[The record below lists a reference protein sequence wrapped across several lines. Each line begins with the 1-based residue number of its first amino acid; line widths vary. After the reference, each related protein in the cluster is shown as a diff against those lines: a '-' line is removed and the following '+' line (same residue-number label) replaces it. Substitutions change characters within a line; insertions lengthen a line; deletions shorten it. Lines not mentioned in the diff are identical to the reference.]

1 MDEDDPSDDN
11 TSSATQH
18 SCRCEEDHVSCYG
31 CGVCYKVSLNQH
43 NALLRATGEHPLKKD
58 FNDGDDLYQPRYGAS
73 YWFCQNCDGKLYK
86 GFTKKIS
93 VNLLVDSPP
102 DWFQSCINE
111 ITRKIDDLDIKLSTE
126 VDVLAADLNAHKH
139 KQDVSFSSSPV
150 RKRPTP
156 ASAWGHVDVRSKLL
170 DLNDIPEPK
179 TLVTPL
185 TSTDHSKDSQP
196 SKNIKINVKC
206 TDLNSRSNLL
216 KTISKNFENF
226 PNFLSKSKS
235 DYSVDILVD
244 SFDKARLA
252 KEALEKKLQA
262 TVSNPISLN
271 SRLYNIS
278 SIPYEI
284 SEEEA
289 LQSLVKENPKFD
301 FDMDKNND
309 FSVFVKTNPNAR
321 LTVRKVVQCRSGMY
335 RIIANITEPLIAIL
349 DKQGLIVEHTM
360 CKLYEISKHNMCFKC
375 LLPGHLA
382 KNCQNNV
389 VCSRCSGEHSF
400 NECKSDFTK
409 CIFCVRNNRTD
420 HSHPSYLCSHN
431 KNLAN

>member
-1 MDEDDPSDDN
+1 MDDDDPSGGN
-11 TSSATQH
+11 ASSATQH
-18 SCRCEEDHVSCYG
+18 SCRCEEHHVSCYG

-43 NALLRATGEHPLKKD
+43 NAILRAIGDQPLRKD
-58 FNDGDDLYQPRYGAS
+58 FNDGDDFYQPSYGSS
-73 YWFCQNCDGKLYK
+73 YWFCQNCDSKLFK
-86 GFTKKIS
+86 GFAEKIS
-93 VNLLVDSPP
+93 ATLLVDSPP

-111 ITRKIDDLDIKLSTE
+111 ITSKISDLEIKLSTE
-126 VDVLAADLNAHKH
+126 VNVLAADLNAYKVEQ
-139 KQDVSFSSSPV
+139 KQDLSFSNSPV

-156 ASAWGHVDVRSKLL
+156 ASAWGNVDVHSKQL
-170 DLNDIPEPK
+170 DINDIPVPK
-179 TLVTPL
+179 TLITPPTL
-185 TSTDHSKDSQP
+185 TDHSKDSQL
-196 SKNIKINVKC
+196 SQNVKINVKC
-206 TDLNSRSNLL
+206 RDFNSRSSLL
-216 KTISKNFENF
+216 KSISKDSENF
-226 PNFLSKSKS
+226 PNFLCKSKS
-235 DYSVDILVD
+235 DYSVDILVN
-244 SFDKARLA
+244 SFAKARLA
-252 KEALEKKLQA
+252 KEALEKKMQA

-278 SIPYEI
+278 SIPYDI

-289 LQSLVKENPKFD
+289 LQSLVKENPKFN
-301 FDMDKNND
+301 FDVDKSND
-309 FSVFVKTNPNAR
+309 FSVFAKTNPNAR
-321 LTVRKVVQCRSGMY
+321 LTVKKVVQCRSGMY

-409 CIFCVRNNRTD
+409 CIFCVRNNRSD
-420 HSHPSYLCSHN
+420 HIKIKC
-431 KNLAN
+431 KNGS